1 MKKTVGMLLILAML
15 MSAIPMA
22 AFAGEEEIRPIAAA
36 TAAKSEGKWH
46 TDQGDISAIIDGE
59 DRTFF
64 MRIWTSIPEATTFDL
79 TLDKPYDLSAARI
92 VWGGSYSSS
101 AAASKY
107 DVFVSEDGVLYT
119 KAASVTEGGAAGQD
133 HRRTDVLPLN
143 AQTVKYVRLCVYG
156 QIPDS
161 CLALSEVSFKGSVS
175 AAPEKKIYPTVV
187 RSSQENKNYPTAN
200 LTDGNAAT
208 FWHATEWQQG
218 SEGGDSGHSD
228 AVLTAMLPHATDLT
242 VVEFSL
248 TSYFPDGTTNFY
260 NRKSNVKA
268 FEIEVSENGVDY
280 RKVARFDGN
289 VTAMCS
295 QQEANFT
302 AGCSVRDFTGSVR
315 GVKYVRITFKN
326 YSRLALND
334 LRVRGNDTENGLR
347 TNGVQIRLSTQT
359 THAGMRF
366 AAQAVKAEL
375 GIDGTYDP
383 KASDVQL
390 GMMLLPKKLLETSGF
405 DTIAALFESG
415 KTEEILDI
423 PAQNLYA
430 QDDETVTFAAV
441 LTRIPVD
448 SFGELLCAVPYV
460 KKNGKTRFGKQIER
474 SYTDVAQTANFTYPA
489 EEAWAVNTEDFLREI
504 DGKLYFDVSA
514 ASKVTPVTDD
524 WSRLFPTDAAG
535 FYLDADTVAPVDYDT
550 FYRLLDSSM
559 KGEGAFKWKDFKTEN
574 WQGNSDPFVGILPIP
589 KINDPMYLQLCLPHE
604 CNSFGGTKNGNNNF
618 EVLDATAGNLTALCA
633 IYLDPEKEIDDD
645 AVITL
650 CFGEM
655 KMALR
660 KNDGNGWYTAVN
672 STGPDGIHPGPAD
685 LGNIYPIPWT
695 LENDENPV
703 KAYNVGRSKVTW
715 VNDHYEVPVTAA
727 DLRGKK
733 FTDPRVTS
741 AVFHTWSTF
750 YNFDA
755 AYNIEGIATAYTVW
769 VKEPQWSGYLTADT
783 GADVRQEGQYCR
795 QTFSSRYFVVTDQP
809 RVVYGHN
816 VGPKA
821 YDEVMDSKTVCRL
834 LGIE

>member
-1 MKKTVGMLLILAML
+1 MKKTVGMLLIFALL
-15 MSAIPMA
+15 MSAIPTA
-22 AFAGEEEIRPIAAA
+22 AFAGEEEIHPIAAA

-64 MRIWTSIPEATTFDL
+64 MRNWTSIPEATTFDL
-79 TLDKPYDLSAARI
+79 TLDNCYDLGTARI
-92 VWGGSYSSS
+92 VWGGSYSFS
-101 AAASKY
+101 AVASKY
-107 DVFVSEDGVLYT
+107 DVFVSEDGILYT
-119 KAASVTEGGAAGQD
+119 KAASVTDGAAAGED
-133 HRRTDVLPLN
+133 HRRTDELSLN

-187 RSSQENKNYPTAN
+187 RSSQENKNYPTVN
-200 LTDGNAAT
+200 LTDGDAT
-208 FWHATEWQQG
+208 TSWHATEWQQG

-242 VVEFSL
+242 AVEFSL
-248 TSYFPDGTTNFY
+248 VSYFPDGTTNFY

-268 FEIEVSENGVDY
+268 FEIEVSENGIDY
-280 RKVARFDGN
+280 RKVYRFDGN

-295 QQEANFT
+295 QLEANFT
-302 AGCSVRDFTGSVR
+302 AGCSVRDFTGSVK

-375 GIDGTYDP
+375 GIDGIYAP
-383 KASDVQL
+383 EVSDVQL
-390 GMMLLPKKLLETSGF
+390 GMMLLPKKLLEKSGF

-415 KTEEILDI
+415 KTAEILDI

-448 SFGELLCAVPYV
+448 SFEELLCAVPYV

-474 SYTDVAQTANFTYPA
+474 SYTDVAQTANFTSPA

-504 DGKLYFDVSA
+504 DEKLYFDVSA
-514 ASKVTPVTDD
+514 ASKVTPIGKDA
-524 WSRLFPTDAAG
+524 SRLFPTDAPG
-535 FYLDADTVAPVDYDT
+535 YYISEGIFDVDADTMRRVIESPHAGNGAIKWLYFSAENYADHPDQYD
-550 FYRLLDSSM
+550 
-559 KGEGAFKWKDFKTEN
+559 
-574 WQGNSDPFVGILPIP
+574 GILPISRM
-589 KINDPMYLQLCLPHE
+589 NDPLYVRMCMPNESASYMGNAGDAEEEPKGRIHASNLFELTDRYINALPIGAVYA
-604 CNSFGGTKNGNNNF
+604 NPQK
-618 EVLDATAGNLTALCA
+618 D
-633 IYLDPEKEIDDD
+633 IPDD
-645 AVITL
+645 AQITL
-650 CFGEM
+650 CFG
-655 KMALR
+655 KITLAAR
-660 KNDGNGWYTAVN
+660 TKDSDGWFVASQIDCKPV
-672 STGPDGIHPGPAD
+672 
-685 LGNIYPIPWT
+685 NIYPLPWQ

-703 KAYNVGRSKVTW
+703 KSYRLPDDNVQW
-715 VNDHYEVPVTAA
+715 VDDHYEIKLTGA
-727 DLRGKK
+727 DIKGTK
-733 FTDPRVTS
+733 FSDERVVS
-741 AVFHTWSTF
+741 SVLHFWGTF
-750 YNFDA
+750 FYFEKGSDVL
-755 AYNIEGIATAYTVW
+755 GILASYTVW
-769 VKEPQWSGYLTADT
+769 VKEPEWSGCLTADI
-783 GADVRQEGQYCR
+783 GADIRGADGYC
-795 QTFSSRYFVVTDQP
+795 QQAFTGNNHVITNEP

-821 YDEVMDSKTVCRL
+821 YDTVMDSPKVCEL
-834 LGIE
+834 IGLK